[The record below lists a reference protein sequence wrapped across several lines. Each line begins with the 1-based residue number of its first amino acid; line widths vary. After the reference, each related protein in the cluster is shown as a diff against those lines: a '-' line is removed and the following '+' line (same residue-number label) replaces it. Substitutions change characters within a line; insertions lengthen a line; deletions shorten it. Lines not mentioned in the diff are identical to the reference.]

1 MAQLESGRPHA
12 DMAII
17 AKDPKKALAEMRSE
31 QRQL

>member
-17 AKDPKKALAEMRSE
+17 AKDPTALAEMRSE
-31 QRQL
+31 QR